1 MMFKVSHKVLMS
13 LSGEKHLKQRK
24 KPYKGTKKNFTGT
37 ITILLCQDECEEM
50 TDKVAKGQIMKSLI
64 YHA

>member
-1 MMFKVSHKVLMS
+1 MS

-24 KPYKGTKKNFTGT
+24 KPYKGTKKNFRGT
-37 ITILLCQDECEEM
+37 ITILLSQDDCKEM
-50 TDKVAKGQIMKSLI
+50 TDKVAKGRIMKSLI

>member
-1 MMFKVSHKVLMS
+1 MFKVSHKVLMS

-24 KPYKGTKKNFTGT
+24 KPYKGTKKNFRGT
-37 ITILLCQDECEEM
+37 ITILLSQDDCKEM
-50 TDKVAKGQIMKSLI
+50 TDKVAKGRIMKSLI